1 MAQIAASAGQQ
12 KAGMKQIQDAMHDI
26 EQASSQ
32 NLSAIRQS
40 EEAAKDLNELGSR
53 LQTLLKEHGGEPL

>member
-1 MAQIAASAGQQ
+1 
-12 KAGMKQIQDAMHDI
+12 MHDI

-40 EEAAKDLNELGSR
+40 EEAAKDLNRLGSR
-53 LQTLLKEHGGEPL
+53 LQRLLTEHGGEA